1 MVGTYS
7 KSILS
12 CFLILILVSGMNP
25 QTSTPGTSK
34 EATPASSQSSA
45 QAQGQAQNKDK
56 DKEQKAGTVY
66 ESATVLKSIT
76 RLVVVDVVATG
87 KDGAVTDLQ
96 RDDFTVLEDGKEQK
110 IRVFNF
116 QQPRV
121 NTSGS
126 APIVPPK
133 LPENVY
139 SNVARYNTSSA
150 LNVVLLDALNTNLPN
165 QAYVRD
171 QMIRYLEK
179 MPEGQPVAVYTLGT
193 KLTLLQDFTNDP
205 AVLKSVIK
213 ELKGKISPLQDNPA
227 GGPDAELLPAGLADS
242 GTLPA
247 GMLDAM
253 QRFEQERVAF
263 QTDLRITYTVNAL
276 TSIAHSLS
284 GYPGRKNLIWVSEA
298 FPLNIDPNMELAGD
312 IFAGTRNYGPQIA
325 KTADALID
333 AQIAIYPIDA
343 RGLVGSAAFSAA
355 SSGRDKFGRSLGR
368 NGRLGTAISN
378 ESAQLQNVHGAMQEM
393 ADRTGGRAFYNTN
406 GIDGAIR
413 KSIEDGS
420 TYYTLAYYP
429 ENKNWNGKFRKIQVK
444 VNQHG
449 VKLRH
454 RLGYY
459 AVDPRSFADQNQKQ
473 QMAAFELALSPD
485 SPISTALPF
494 NALVIPPAE
503 KSPGTVL
510 VNFGVDPHAISF
522 EKQADGLEHATVE
535 CTVQVF
541 SAKGK
546 LMGGKLTTVNA
557 ALKPETFNQV
567 MQDTFPCQQAVDLKP
582 GSYFLRLGVRDDRT
596 GLIGTTNAKVAIAAM
611 ETPLEKI
618 TEQKKQ

>member
-1 MVGTYS
+1 MAGIYN
-7 KSILS
+7 KSLLG
-12 CFLILILVSGMNP
+12 CFLMLVLVSGMNP
-25 QTSTPGTSK
+25 QAHAPGTLK
-34 EATPASSQSSA
+34 DEAPASPQSSA
-45 QAQGQAQNKDK
+45 LTQSQNVQDQNKQ
-56 DKEQKAGTVY
+56 QKPALVY

-110 IRVFNF
+110 VRVFSF

-121 NTSGS
+121 NTSGG
-126 APIVPPK
+126 APIVPPR

-205 AVLKSVIK
+205 AVLKAVVK
-213 ELKGKISPLQDNPA
+213 ELKGKVSPLQDNPA
-227 GGPDAELLPAGLADS
+227 GGPEPELLPAGLADS
-242 GTLPA
+242 GMMPA

-253 QRFEQERVAF
+253 QRFEQERVSF

-276 TSIAHSLS
+276 TSIARSLS

-298 FPLNIDPNMELAGD
+298 FPLSVDPNMELTGD
-312 IFAGTRNYGPQIA
+312 IFAGTRNYGAQIA

-343 RGLVGSAAFSAA
+343 RGLAAPSVFSAA
-355 SSGRDKFGRSLGR
+355 NSGRDKFGRSLGR
-368 NGRLGTAISN
+368 GGRFGSAISS

-449 VKLRH
+449 IKLRY

-459 AVDPRSFADQNQKQ
+459 AVDPRMFVDQNQKQ

-503 KSPGTVL
+503 KSPNTVR

-522 EKQADGLEHATVE
+522 EKQADGLEHAKVE

-541 SAKGK
+541 SVKGK
-546 LMGGKLTTVNA
+546 PMGGKLTTVNA
-557 ALKPETFNQV
+557 ALKQETFDKV
-567 MQDTFPCQQAVDLKP
+567 MQDTFPCQQAVDLQP

-596 GLIGTTNAKVAIAAM
+596 GLIGTTNAKVSIAALG
-611 ETPLEKI
+611 TPMGRR
-618 TEQKKQ
+618 